1 MRVWRRVATTYLIA
15 SQPIV
20 VAVAEA
26 AVLQQY
32 MYTASSVHYR
42 IAMRMDYKSLWKLA
56 PSEQEYGRIEYY
68 PRGHLQK
75 RG

>member
-20 VAVAEA
+20 AVIAA
-26 AVLQQY
+26 VAVLQQY
-32 MYTASSVHYR
+32 TMYTASVHYR